1 MVIVEA
7 VRKTTGETFATILVP
22 LRTASAAHHVV
33 SQLEGHAIIAY
44 TGNGAKNAP
53 KTAQK
58 TAVLDAPRLQVT
70 VMPAKTVYGEVSAL
84 WDVWEIIVLSAIK

>member
-7 VRKTTGETFATILVP
+7 VRKTSGETFATILVP
-22 LRTASAAHHVV
+22 LRTASTAHHVV

-44 TGNGAKNAP
+44 RGNGAKNAR

-58 TAVLDAPRLQVT
+58 TVVLDALRLQVT
-70 VMPAKTVYGEVSAL
+70 VMPVKTVYGAVSAL
-84 WDVWEIIVLSAIK
+84 RDVLEIIVLSAIK